1 MSQPALVCRG
11 GIKRARAPRVRHR
24 WLSTRLPQAGLDRR
38 GIHRPGPPWTASP
51 APSSPGTTLLFMT
64 AICHRGHRH
73 VPSRGVPYTCLPP
86 DIGSL
91 APLPCSL
98 SSGTW
103 PSPGPPR
110 HPDHQ
115 KPPLFLLRPRHRAAL
130 QLAARGVQEPL
141 HPIPAS
147 PPRRLPYLIPPI
159 CQLDTARHP
168 PTSLHLRCK
177 SVSRRDTASA
187 APFLFLPLPL
197 SLSCMLPLSSTHGL
211 DQNGSN
217 EELSLSPCE
226 ALSYSLHVRAGDP
239 TGFIILPGTAS
250 TNPPETRPCACSCR
264 AHGLGFT
271 RSGSRATAPPLP
283 APSGLELQPRSWC
296 CNTTSLHPPL
306 DPAATRA
313 IPTPLL
319 VPLSTTITT
328 DIHISLLHP
337 SMPY

>member
-1 MSQPALVCRG
+1 M
-11 GIKRARAPRVRHR
+11 
-24 WLSTRLPQAGLDRR
+24 
-38 GIHRPGPPWTASP
+38 
-51 APSSPGTTLLFMT
+51 SSPRYWLAGT
-64 AICHRGHRH
+64 
-73 VPSRGVPYTCLPP
+73 LP
-86 DIGSL
+86 L
-91 APLPCSL
+91 L

-130 QLAARGVQEPL
+130 QLDARGVQEPL

-226 ALSYSLHVRAGDP
+226 ARSCSLHVRAGDP
-239 TGFIILPGTAS
+239 TGFIILPSTDS
-250 TNPPETRPCACSCR
+250 TNPPETHPRACSCR
-264 AHGLGFT
+264 ARGLGFT

-319 VPLSTTITT
+319 VPPAPLSLPIYIYPCSTLPCRT
-328 DIHISLLHP
+328 DQSCGTRAGCSRASRRTNSCSARPRRLRNHHLCQPLAAGSRRARDQQNTARLNCTHTCAWIYPRTGPTERGTSAP
-337 SMPY
+337 